1 MERAGLFYWE
11 KFSSTFINSFF
22 PFEMRE
28 AKVLEFINLLQGSMS
43 VMAYSLKLKQLYK
56 YALSILLG

>member
-28 AKVLEFINLLQGSMS
+28 AKVLYFSKHRKGSMS
-43 VMAYSLKLKQLYK
+43 VREYLV
-56 YALSILLG
+56 